1 MKSTEKVKI
10 ESVSRRDGGRGR
22 NGWEF
27 EGEQINPMSPKLKLV
42 YQVSNFENWKK
53 YYGLCKAAITIQH
66 FPLVNA
72 EQCTLSIM
80 RL

>member
-42 YQVSNFENWKK
+42 Y
-53 YYGLCKAAITIQH
+53 
-66 FPLVNA
+66 
-72 EQCTLSIM
+72 
-80 RL
+80 

>member
-10 ESVSRRDGGRGR
+10 ESVTSRDGGKGR
-22 NGWEF
+22 NGWEC

-53 YYGLCKAAITIQH
+53 YYGLFLAAIIIQH

-72 EQCTLSIM
+72 EQCTSSIR